1 MDKLHSSGFWEVVE
15 DTLDI
20 QQGEIL
26 LVAGSQILPWGV
38 QSNDYDLLLLTPSI
52 SPALRGRQAGERL
65 QEQSRNNYIL
75 CYFDTPMG
83 ELDVEVWPL
92 RIVDQAIEDLG
103 SGLPT
108 TEEIE
113 RSFPYFA
120 GLDRK
125 VGVDLFHSLLCGQAS
140 PRSGS
145 MHTSLLQ
152 QVDRNRYFAWN
163 RDYCL
168 LNVRDGLKGVR
179 QSLKGN
185 MSEEA
190 HLKMCW
196 AFDNAVD
203 ALLFDNGY
211 SINRWKWRLRYL
223 QFLSSDVS
231 SIYREVRMGPAPSGQ
246 EPYRARLRFLEKCVA
261 RMSTPIEE

>member
-1 MDKLHSSGFWEVVE
+1 ME
-15 DTLDI
+15 I

-26 LVAGSQILPWGV
+26 LVAGSQILPWGK

-52 SPALRGRQAGERL
+52 SPTLRQRQADERL
-65 QEQSRNNYIL
+65 QEQSRNKYLL
-75 CYFDTPMG
+75 CYFDTPIG
-83 ELDVEVWPL
+83 ELDVEVWPSST
-92 RIVDQAIEDLG
+92 VNKAIADLG
-103 SGLPT
+103 TGLPT
-108 TEEIE
+108 VEEIE

-125 VGVDLFHSLLCGQAS
+125 VGVDLFHSLLCGQPS
-140 PRSGS
+140 PRSAS
-145 MHTSLLQ
+145 LHTSLLQ
-152 QVDRNRYFAWN
+152 RVDRTRYFAWN

-168 LNVRDGLKGVR
+168 SNVRDGLKGIR

-185 MSEEA
+185 FFEEA

-196 AFDNAVD
+196 ALDNAVD

-231 SIYREVRMGPAPSGQ
+231 SMYREVRLGPAPSDE
-246 EPYRARLRFLEKCVA
+246 EPYRARLRFLETCVA
-261 RMSTPIEE
+261 RISMPIEEMKKHVNSERSF